1 MYAMIGGYL
10 NIATIHVFSGDHTED
25 GYIDNPIRHATS
37 KLSSAHFVTLKEH
50 KKRLVRMG
58 ENPKRVFEIGNI
70 SLDKFI
76 SYKPMLKSEIQEY
89 FNIDKKFEDFALM
102 IFHPVTEEIEKVDE
116 YFENKELQIR
126 YETYYKISQLNN
138 EDKIE
143 LKNIIDESIKE
154 KEK

>member
-1 MYAMIGGYL
+1 MRM
-10 NIATIHVFSGDHTED
+10 D
-25 GYIDNPIRHATS
+25 DNSFWFLII
-37 KLSSAHFVTLKEH
+37 LL
-50 KKRLVRMG
+50 
-58 ENPKRVFEIGNI
+58 
-70 SLDKFI
+70 
-76 SYKPMLKSEIQEY
+76 
-89 FNIDKKFEDFALM
+89 FA
-102 IFHPVTEEIEKVDE
+102 IWWNVDE